1 LDLRCDGLHYGL
13 TRGWSSRTG
22 SSTALLDSRSTIT
35 RHPAMQEMGS
45 DFWTQNVKQQRTR
58 KSQAYSAPHEIT
70 HQKIDQVRQSL
81 SENYP
86 DGQSPSPK
94 AALEPPRPGRC
105 QSRAEQQKENSHVSP
120 KRCELLIGRRIK
132 SPDSIKGR
140 PLPDQCRSSK
150 RGHDCAEAQKDTD
163 SSYSTCWR
171 FSNNPIH
178 VEAIAIHHLFSANRN
193 PDGQAG
199 THPSILPDKRL
210 CRTGNYLTL
219 LPTV

>member
-1 LDLRCDGLHYGL
+1 MGC
-13 TRGWSSRTG
+13 
-22 SSTALLDSRSTIT
+22 AKK
-35 RHPAMQEMGS
+35 GS
-45 DFWTQNVKQQRTR
+45 DLGTQNIKQQYARQNEAYPT
-58 KSQAYSAPHEIT
+58 SQEIT
-70 HQKIDQVRQSL
+70 HENLDQVP
-81 SENYP
+81 ENLNEKYP
-86 DGQSPSPK
+86 YGQFPCPK
-94 AALEPPRPGRC
+94 AAFEPPRPGRC

-199 THPSILPDKRL
+199 THPSILPDKQL

-219 LPTV
+219 LPAV